1 MDRLSGLDASFL
13 YLETPAQLMH
23 VCGVIVLDPS
33 TMPGGYTFDA
43 FRAEIDRRVR
53 DVPEFTRRLR
63 KVPLGLDHPI
73 WVHDRH
79 FDIDRH
85 VHRLALPSPGG
96 PAELAELTSHLA
108 GMPLD
113 RSRPLWEMWVIEG
126 YDGAHAHDSVVVFMK
141 MHHATVDGVSGS
153 NLLSH
158 LCSLEP
164 DEPPMEPAEPLVV
177 GHEPGQS
184 ELLGRALVT
193 TVTRP
198 LNAVRLVTPSAQL
211 IAKTV
216 GRARAGTA
224 MAAPFS
230 APRTSFNGTITGQR
244 AIALA
249 DLDIEDIRQIKNAT
263 GTTVNDVVL
272 AIAGGALRS
281 YLLDRDELPSSSLL
295 ATVPVSVRAET
306 KRSSGANKVSAL
318 FAKLGTDTEDPLER
332 LQDMA
337 VHNKFAKEHHQ
348 AISADSLQDWAEFA
362 APRTFGLAVRAY
374 AGLKLPEKH
383 PVVHNLVIS
392 NVPGPPVPLY
402 FMGARIDG
410 LYPLGPVFHGAGVN
424 ITVMSN
430 NGQVHVGIIA
440 CKESMPDV
448 DDLVRRFPVE
458 LAALKAAVVTA
469 QSPPSSIKRARK
481 KKAASGR

>member
-23 VCGVIVLDPS
+23 VCGVIVLDTS
-33 TMPGGYTFDA
+33 TMPDGYTYGG
-43 FRAEIDRRVR
+43 FRDEIDRRVR

-63 KVPLGLDHPI
+63 KVPLGLDHPV

-79 FDIDRH
+79 FDVDRH

-96 PAELAELTSHLA
+96 PTELAELTSHLA
-108 GMPLD
+108 GLPLD

-126 YDGAHAHDSVVVFMK
+126 YRDDHVVVFMK
-141 MHHATVDGVSGS
+141 MHHATVDGVSGF

-158 LCSLEP
+158 LCSLEA
-164 DEPPMEPAEPLVV
+164 DQPPMAPPEPLQPDR
-177 GHEPGQS
+177 EPGQA

-198 LNAVRLVTPSAQL
+198 LNAVRLLTPSAQL
-211 IAKTV
+211 ITRTV

-230 APRTSFNGTITGQR
+230 APRTSFNGTITGRR

-249 DLDIEDIRQIKNAT
+249 DMDLEDIRQIKNAT

-281 YLLDRDELPSSSLL
+281 YLLDRDELPSSSLM
-295 ATVPVSVRAET
+295 ATVPVSVREESR
-306 KRSSGANKVSAL
+306 RSSGANKVSAL

-337 VHNKFAKEHHQ
+337 QSNKNAKEHHQ

-410 LYPLGPVFHGAGVN
+410 LYPLGPVFHGAGLN

-440 CKESMPDV
+440 CRESMSDV
-448 DDLVRRFPVE
+448 DDLVKRFPVE
-458 LAALKAAVVTA
+458 LAALKASVVTQQA
-469 QSPPSSIKRARK
+469 PASIKRARQRK
-481 KKAASGR
+481 KKAASGG

>member
-33 TMPGGYTFDA
+33 TMPDGYSFDRL
-43 FRAEIDRRVR
+43 RAQIDSSVGN
-53 DVPEFTRRLR
+53 VPEFTRRLR
-63 KVPLGLDHPI
+63 TVPLGLDHPI
-73 WVHDRH
+73 WVHDKH

-85 VHRLALPSPGG
+85 VHRLALPAPGG
-96 PAELAELTSHLA
+96 YGELTELTGHLA
-108 GMPLD
+108 GLPLD

-126 YDGAHAHDSVVVFMK
+126 YEDDKVVVFSK

-153 NLLSH
+153 NLISH
-158 LCSLEP
+158 LCSLEA
-164 DEPPMEPAEPLVV
+164 DAPPMALAGAPKYGREPRKR
-177 GHEPGQS
+177 
-184 ELLGRALVT
+184 ELFGRALVST
-193 TVTRP
+193 MTRP

-211 IAKTV
+211 ITKTV

-230 APRTSFNGTITGQR
+230 APRTSFNGTITSHR

-249 DLDIEDIRQIKNAT
+249 NMDIEDIRQIKNAT

-272 AIAGGALRS
+272 AVAGGALRS
-281 YLLDRDELPSSSLL
+281 YLLDRDELPASSLL
-295 ATVPVSVRAET
+295 ATVPVSVRASS
-306 KRSSGANKVSAL
+306 KRSTGANKVSAL

-332 LQDMA
+332 LRDMA
-337 VHNKFAKEHHQ
+337 ERNKNAKEHHQ

-402 FMGARIDG
+402 FMGAEI
-410 LYPLGPVFHGAGVN
+410 LALFPLGPVFHGAGLN

-430 NGQVHVGIIA
+430 NGQMHVGIIA

-448 DDLVRRFPVE
+448 DDLVQRFPVE
-458 LAALKAAVVTA
+458 LALLKAAVVA
-469 QSPPSSIKRARK
+469 QQTPTPIRRARK
-481 KKAASGR
+481 KKATAGS

>member
-1 MDRLSGLDASFL
+1 
-13 YLETPAQLMH
+13 
-23 VCGVIVLDPS
+23 
-33 TMPGGYTFDA
+33 
-43 FRAEIDRRVR
+43 
-53 DVPEFTRRLR
+53 
-63 KVPLGLDHPI
+63 
-73 WVHDRH
+73 
-79 FDIDRH
+79 
-85 VHRLALPSPGG
+85 
-96 PAELAELTSHLA
+96 
-108 GMPLD
+108 
-113 RSRPLWEMWVIEG
+113 
-126 YDGAHAHDSVVVFMK
+126 
-141 MHHATVDGVSGS
+141 
-153 NLLSH
+153 
-158 LCSLEP
+158 
-164 DEPPMEPAEPLVV
+164 
-177 GHEPGQS
+177 
-184 ELLGRALVT
+184 
-193 TVTRP
+193 
-198 LNAVRLVTPSAQL
+198 
-211 IAKTV
+211 
-216 GRARAGTA
+216 

-249 DLDIEDIRQIKNAT
+249 DMDIEDIRQIKNAT

-295 ATVPVSVRAET
+295 ATVPVSVREDS
-306 KRSSGANKVSAL
+306 KRSGGANKVSAL
-318 FAKLGTDTEDPLER
+318 FARLGTDTEDPLER

>member
-33 TMPGGYTFDA
+33 TMPDGYSFDRL
-43 FRAEIDRRVR
+43 RAQIDSSVGN
-53 DVPEFTRRLR
+53 VPEFTRRLR
-63 KVPLGLDHPI
+63 TVPLGLDHPI
-73 WVHDRH
+73 WVHDKH

-85 VHRLALPSPGG
+85 VHRLALPAPGG
-96 PAELAELTSHLA
+96 YGELTELTGHLA
-108 GMPLD
+108 GLPLD

-126 YDGAHAHDSVVVFMK
+126 YEDDKVVVFSK

-153 NLLSH
+153 NLISH
-158 LCSLEP
+158 LCSLEADAP
-164 DEPPMEPAEPLVV
+164 PIALAGAPKYGREPRKR
-177 GHEPGQS
+177 
-184 ELLGRALVT
+184 ELFGRALVST
-193 TVTRP
+193 MTRP

-211 IAKTV
+211 ITKTV

-230 APRTSFNGTITGQR
+230 APRTSFNGTITGHR

-249 DLDIEDIRQIKNAT
+249 NMDIEDIRQIKNAT

-272 AIAGGALRS
+272 AVAGGALRS
-281 YLLDRDELPSSSLL
+281 YLLDRDELPANSLL
-295 ATVPVSVRAET
+295 ATVPVSVRASS
-306 KRSSGANKVSAL
+306 KRSTGANKVSAL

-332 LQDMA
+332 LRDMA
-337 VHNKFAKEHHQ
+337 ERNKNAKEHHQ

-402 FMGARIDG
+402 FMGAEI
-410 LYPLGPVFHGAGVN
+410 LALFPLGPVFHGAGLN

-430 NGQVHVGIIA
+430 NGQMHVGIIA

-448 DDLVRRFPVE
+448 DDLVQRFPVE
-458 LAALKAAVVTA
+458 LALLKAAVVA
-469 QSPPSSIKRARK
+469 QQTPTPIRRARK
-481 KKAASGR
+481 RKATAGS